1 MVFDS
6 KTALVTGAAKR
17 IGAAIAYALAR
28 KGANVV
34 LHCRNSLDEAHK
46 LAGVLRSSYG
56 VKAWVE
62 SVDFAVPNAGKEL
75 FERTLNATGGKLDF
89 IVNSASAYSASSLDS
104 LTDEDLATMMRIHV
118 EAPLELIRGISSLN
132 DSPKSVVNILD
143 ARIGSFDSTHAA
155 YMLSKQSLANL
166 TRDLALELAPRVRVN
181 AVAPGAVLEEDG
193 APRESLLRLAA
204 FNPMGQVG
212 NPDDLAEAVLFL
224 LGADFITGQTL
235 FYDGGYNLRSRR
247 I

>member
-1 MVFDS
+1 M
-6 KTALVTGAAKR
+6 
-17 IGAAIAYALAR
+17 
-28 KGANVV
+28 
-34 LHCRNSLDEAHK
+34 
-46 LAGVLRSSYG
+46 
-56 VKAWVE
+56 
-62 SVDFAVPNAGKEL
+62 
-75 FERTLNATGGKLDF
+75 
-89 IVNSASAYSASSLDS
+89 
-104 LTDEDLATMMRIHV
+104 
-118 EAPLELIRGISSLN
+118 
-132 DSPKSVVNILD
+132 D
-143 ARIGSFDSTHAA
+143 ARIGSFDSAHAA

-224 LGADFITGQTL
+224 LGSDFITGQTL